1 MNTRVPSENRLRFAK
16 MEGLGNDY
24 VYVEEFGKPMQNAP
38 EISRLVSD
46 RHFGV
51 GSDGLILIGDS
62 AKADFRMRMFNAD
75 GSEGEMCGNG
85 IRCVGKYIYDHG
97 LSRKTSLTIE
107 TLAGIRNLKLVVSD
121 GRAQSVRVDM
131 GKAILEP
138 EKIPMNATGK
148 DFIDQEIV
156 VDGKTWR
163 GTGVSMGNP
172 HFVIRVDNVD
182 GLDLEA
188 IGPSFE
194 NHALFPK
201 RVNTEFAQILSKEEV
216 RMRVWERG
224 SGETLACGTGAC
236 ATAVACAL
244 NGWTDRKV
252 TVHLLGGD
260 LLIEWAEDNTV
271 YMTGPA
277 THVFNGEYLLP
288 PGVSVK

>member
-1 MNTRVPSENRLRFAK
+1 MHTRAPIENRLRFAK

-24 VYVEEFGKPMQNAP
+24 VYVEEFGKPMKNAP

-51 GSDGLILIGDS
+51 GSDGLILIGNS
-62 AKADFRMRMFNAD
+62 NIADFRMRMFNAD

-85 IRCVGKYIYDHG
+85 IRCVGKYVYDHG
-97 LSRKTSLTIE
+97 LTLKTSLTVE
-107 TLAGIRNLKLVVSD
+107 TLAGIRNLNLVLSGYRVK
-121 GRAQSVRVDM
+121 SVRVGM
-131 GKAILEP
+131 GEAILDP
-138 EKIPMNATGK
+138 KKIPLNAKGK
-148 DFIDQEIV
+148 DFINQEII
-156 VDGKTWR
+156 VDGQTYH
-163 GTGVSMGNP
+163 GTAVSMGNP
-172 HFVIRVDNVD
+172 HLVIPVETVD

-194 NHALFPK
+194 HHELFPN
-201 RVNTEFAQILSKEEV
+201 RVNTEFVQIISKKEV

-260 LLIEWAEDNTV
+260 LLIEWDKDNTV

-277 THVFNGEYLLP
+277 THVFDGEYLLP
-288 PGVSVK
+288 KGVSVK